1 MNTEFFAA
9 LDALQAETGIDKDY
23 MLEKIEIA
31 LITAFKRDNSNTNV
45 KVYLDER
52 KKELRIYQLKD
63 VVEEVEDPVLQI
75 SLEDAKKI
83 NHRYNI
89 GSVAEIEFKPKNFGR
104 ISAGTA
110 KQVIIQGIRE
120 AERGI
125 LIKEFESKKEE
136 LITATVYK
144 IDPPTGNVILDIGK
158 GEAVLTK
165 NEQLP
170 GEVFKEGDRVKVYVT
185 EVKNQARG
193 PLITLSRKVNGFI
206 KRLFEIEVPEITD
219 GTVLIHS
226 IAREAGSRTKI
237 AVSSINPDVDP
248 VGACIGTKGAR
259 INGILEGINNEKID
273 VIKYSEDPVEF
284 IKAAL
289 SPATVLDVTINDDK
303 TCQVL
308 VESSQLSLAIGK
320 EGQNARLAARLTG
333 YKIDIKA

>member
-9 LDALQAETGIDKDY
+9 LDALQSETGISKDY
-23 MLEKIEIA
+23 MLEKIEMA
-31 LITAFKRDNSNTNV
+31 LTTAFKKDNANTNV
-45 KVYLDER
+45 KVYFDER
-52 KKELRIYQLKD
+52 KKELRLYQLKD
-63 VVEEVEDPVLQI
+63 VVEEVENPMLQI
-75 SLEDAKKI
+75 NLEDAKKI
-83 NHRYNI
+83 NHRYDI

-104 ISAGTA
+104 ISATTA

-136 LITATVYK
+136 LIAATVYK
-144 IDPPTGNVILDIGK
+144 IDPPTGNVILDIGR
-158 GEAVLTK
+158 GEAILNK
-165 NEQLP
+165 SEQIP
-170 GEVFKEGDRVKVYVT
+170 GEVIKEGEKLKVYVI
-185 EVKNQARG
+185 EVKNQTKG
-193 PLITLSRKVNGFI
+193 PVITLSRKAPGFI
-206 KRLFEIEVPEITD
+206 KRMFEIEVPEITD
-219 GTVLIHS
+219 GTVLINQ

-237 AVSSINPDVDP
+237 AVSSTNPDVDP
-248 VGACIGTKGAR
+248 VGACIGTKGVR
-259 INGILEGINNEKID
+259 INSILNEIKNEKID

-289 SPATVLDVTINDDK
+289 SPANVLEVTVNDDK
-303 TCQVL
+303 TCKVL

>member
-9 LDALQAETGIDKDY
+9 LDALQAETGIDKAY
-23 MLEKIEIA
+23 MLEKIETA
-31 LITAFKRDNSNTNV
+31 LITAFKRDNANSNV

-63 VVEEVEDPVLQI
+63 VVEEVENPLLQI
-75 SLEDAKKI
+75 NLEDAKKI
-83 NHRYNI
+83 NHRYEL

-104 ISAGTA
+104 ISATTA
-110 KQVIIQGIRE
+110 KGVIIQGIRE

-136 LITATVYK
+136 LISATIYK

-170 GEVFKEGDRVKVYVT
+170 GETLKEGSKIKVYVV
-185 EVKNQARG
+185 EVKNQTKG
-193 PLITLSRKVNGFI
+193 PLITLSRRAPGFI
-206 KRLFEIEVPEITD
+206 KRMFEIEVPEISD
-219 GTVLIHS
+219 GTVLINS

-237 AVSSINPDVDP
+237 AVSTTNPDVDP
-248 VGACIGTKGAR
+248 VGACIGAKGMR
-259 INGILEGINNEKID
+259 INSILAEINNEKID
-273 VIKYSEDPVEF
+273 IIKYSEDPVEF
-284 IKAAL
+284 IKSAL
-289 SPATVLDVTINDDK
+289 SPANVIEVTVNDDK
-303 TCQVL
+303 TCQVM
-308 VESSQLSLAIGK
+308 VENGQLSLAIGK